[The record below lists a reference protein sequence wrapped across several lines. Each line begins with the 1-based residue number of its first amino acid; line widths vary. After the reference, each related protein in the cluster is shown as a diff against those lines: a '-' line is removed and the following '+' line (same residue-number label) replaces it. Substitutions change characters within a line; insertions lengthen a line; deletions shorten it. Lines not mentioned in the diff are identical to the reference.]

1 MDQDN
6 TCKLSKK
13 KDQLQRTL
21 LKFTSDELSAWN
33 QMKDDF
39 LLENKVI
46 IRQRDYEKPLPSK
59 SISRNVSPYRHTK
72 NKSQMRSNLI
82 PISFS
87 SNPKE
92 FEQQRMPKIA
102 RYWQR
107 RFTISK
113 GRAFGKSADLK
124 NEISY
129 IAQFKLKDS
138 TNDEGRNRSNSPIF
152 SFLPQIDVCK
162 ATFSKRF

>member
-124 NEISY
+124 MMKGETEVIHLYSHFY
-129 IAQFKLKDS
+129 HKLMFARQLSLKD
-138 TNDEGRNRSNSPIF
+138 F
-152 SFLPQIDVCK
+152 KFY
-162 ATFSKRF
+162 